1 LIHNGKDTIYL
12 AKNTSEET
20 KRLFFG
26 NKIWIKK
33 EIPCRNQQGVSLK

>member
-33 EIPCRNQQGVSLK
+33 EIPTKNSRDFS